1 MEEDRKWSNVKK
13 VLHSQLNNMSKG
25 ELFLG
30 TYYSNMFLSDIKHVS
45 FTLSRYKFASKM
57 VMYQDKISVLELG
70 CQEAV
75 GSLVFE
81 QNVNLEKYVGID
93 FDHDAMQWNY
103 NNILGEKFIFIEDD
117 FLKCDKIEN
126 QKFNLIL
133 SLDVI
138 EHIDKKYEDDF
149 CKVISGHITDDG
161 VAIIGTPSVYMDP
174 YACDASKEGH
184 INLYDQKRLYSL
196 MDKYF
201 NNVFIFNMNDEIVH
215 TGFAPMSCYIFA
227 VCTGRK

>member
-13 VLHSQLNNMSKG
+13 VLHSQLNNMSKS

-70 CQEAV
+70 CQEAF

-117 FLKCDKIEN
+117 FLKCNKIEN

-161 VAIIGTPSVYMDP
+161 VAIIGTPSVYMNP
-174 YACDASKEGH
+174 YACDASNEGH

-196 MDKYF
+196 MD
-201 NNVFIFNMNDEIVH
+201 
-215 TGFAPMSCYIFA
+215 
-227 VCTGRK
+227 

>member
-13 VLHSQLNNMSKG
+13 VLHSQLNNMSKS

-57 VMYQDKISVLELG
+57 IMYQDKISVLELG
-70 CQEAV
+70 CQEAF

-117 FLKCDKIEN
+117 FLKCNKIEN

-161 VAIIGTPSVYMDP
+161 VAIIGTPSVYMNP

-201 NNVFIFNMNDEIVH
+201 NNVFIFNMNDEIIH

>member
-13 VLHSQLNNMSKG
+13 VLHSQLNNMSKS

-70 CQEAV
+70 CQEAF

-117 FLKCDKIEN
+117 FLKCNKIEN

-161 VAIIGTPSVYMDP
+161 VAIIGTPSVYMNP

-201 NNVFIFNMNDEIVH
+201 NNVFIFNMNDEIIH

>member
-13 VLHSQLNNMSKG
+13 VLHSQLNNMSKS

-70 CQEAV
+70 CQEAF

-117 FLKCDKIEN
+117 FLKCNKIEN

-161 VAIIGTPSVYMDP
+161 VAIIGTPSVYMNP
-174 YACDASKEGH
+174 YACNASKEGH

-201 NNVFIFNMNDEIVH
+201 NNVFIFNMNDEIIH